1 MIVCWIKETIKSA
14 RKGAFFF
21 AIFPDE
27 IEFFYWSDVSDYGGR
42 FPHGR
47 FPAPKGGGA
56 VEDSSFV
63 FRDYGYLMFLGPAPA
78 AT

>member
-14 RKGAFFF
+14 RKGAFFSLF
-21 AIFPDE
+21 SRTKLS
-27 IEFFYWSDVSDYGGR
+27 FFIGVT